1 MLVAGLRPSQIAAI
15 VGNPAERVPAAI
27 MSTARAGK
35 ACLLVPRRAAQRS
48 RDAKMAAGL
57 SRWESERWKAACQ
70 GTLQFSSVRLVVP
83 SEILTW
89 DDVLMYAG
97 RFFSTT
103 TGNTETAAG
112 YIAAETGLDAVR
124 SCSART
130 VDSKRSSGLS
140 ALLQAFVGCARRWI
154 SGTCRATTSRRV
166 TRSSSARRPG
176 TRARTRSGAARCRE
190 GCVWESCLSLCHG
203 LGSVAERSEVPH
215 GMDLETAA
223 SIGVALP
230 KSFRVPM
237 MAYMM

>member
-1 MLVAGLRPSQIAAI
+1 MLVAGVSPSQIAAI

-70 GTLQFSSVRLVVP
+70 GTLYFSSVRLVVP
-83 SEILTW
+83 SEILTL

-97 RFFSTT
+97 RFYSTT

-124 SCSART
+124 S
-130 VDSKRSSGLS
+130 
-140 ALLQAFVGCARRWI
+140 
-154 SGTCRATTSRRV
+154 
-166 TRSSSARRPG
+166 
-176 TRARTRSGAARCRE
+176 
-190 GCVWESCLSLCHG
+190 
-203 LGSVAERSEVPH
+203 
-215 GMDLETAA
+215 
-223 SIGVALP
+223 
-230 KSFRVPM
+230 
-237 MAYMM
+237 